1 MGCFPELESSYIQE
15 VAMKYSIIFFLLLT
29 PFIFFS
35 CSNNS
40 QVNLEAE
47 RIQVMQLLDNFEKA
61 HEERDLT
68 LLLSCFSDKPD
79 IIILGTDENELWVDK
94 VSMGEAQRRA
104 YNTFDKI
111 DLSVRDKIVK
121 MCRTGGQAWFYQKV
135 NWYVESEG
143 KQFTFSGIRTTGVLE
158 KENDQWQIVQLH
170 TSMPVT
176 GQAVR
181 Y

>member
-1 MGCFPELESSYIQE
+1 MKRLIISFLTLILLFFISCSDNKINQEAERAEVLKVLDNFNQAHETRDLE
-15 VAMKYSIIFFLLLT
+15 LLLT
-29 PFIFFS
+29 
-35 CSNNS
+35 
-40 QVNLEAE
+40 
-47 RIQVMQLLDNFEKA
+47 
-61 HEERDLT
+61 
-68 LLLSCFSDKPD
+68 CFSDKPD

-94 VSMGEAQRRA
+94 NSMGESQKRA
-104 YNTFDKI
+104 YETFSTVK
-111 DLSVRDKIVK
+111 LSVRDKMLK
-121 MCRTGGQAWFYQKV
+121 MCRSGAQAWFYMKV

-158 KENDQWQIVQLH
+158 KENDKWQIVQLH

>member
-1 MGCFPELESSYIQE
+1 MRWIHIPILIVTLLSFISCSDNSQVDLESERAE
-15 VAMKYSIIFFLLLT
+15 VLKVLDNFNRAHENRDLELLLT
-29 PFIFFS
+29 
-35 CSNNS
+35 
-40 QVNLEAE
+40 
-47 RIQVMQLLDNFEKA
+47 
-61 HEERDLT
+61 
-68 LLLSCFSDKPD
+68 CFSDKPD

-94 VSMGEAQRRA
+94 NSMGESQKRA
-104 YNTFDKI
+104 YETFSTVK
-111 DLSVRDKIVK
+111 LSVRDKILK
-121 MCRTGGQAWFYQKV
+121 MCRSGAQAWFYMKV

-158 KENDQWQIVQLH
+158 KENDLWQIVQLH

>member
-1 MGCFPELESSYIQE
+1 MRWIHIPILIVTLLSFISCSDNSQVDLESERAE
-15 VAMKYSIIFFLLLT
+15 VLKVLDNFNRAHENRDLELLLT
-29 PFIFFS
+29 
-35 CSNNS
+35 
-40 QVNLEAE
+40 
-47 RIQVMQLLDNFEKA
+47 
-61 HEERDLT
+61 
-68 LLLSCFSDKPD
+68 CFSDKPD

-94 VSMGEAQRRA
+94 NSMGESQKRA
-104 YNTFDKI
+104 YETFSTVK
-111 DLSVRDKIVK
+111 LSVRDKMLK
-121 MCRTGGQAWFYQKV
+121 MCRSGAQAWFYMKV

-158 KENDQWQIVQLH
+158 KENDLWQIVQLH

>member
-1 MGCFPELESSYIQE
+1 
-15 VAMKYSIIFFLLLT
+15 MKRFYTPLLIIT
-29 PFIFFS
+29 VISFIS
-35 CSNNS
+35 CSDNT
-40 QVNLEAE
+40 QVNLENERAE
-47 RIQVMQLLDNFEKA
+47 VLKVLDNFNQA
-61 HEERDLT
+61 HENRDLD
-68 LLLSCFSDKPD
+68 LLLTCFSDKPD

-94 VSMGEAQRRA
+94 NSMGESQKKA
-104 YNTFDKI
+104 YETFSTVR
-111 DLSVRDKIVK
+111 LSVRDKILK
-121 MCRTGGQAWFYQKV
+121 MCRNGGQAWFYMKV

-170 TSMPVT
+170 TSMPIT